1 VAYLSQFIALNLT
14 FERRYNNENGFHYH
28 YCTFMT
34 NQILPSKYE
43 TWLDSLQEGGYRLTA
58 PRKAIV
64 AIIANSS
71 RALDALEIYDL
82 GRVEHPRLGLVTVY
96 RTLEKLDELGL
107 VQRVHQPDGCN
118 MYLRAPEG
126 HEHLLVCKSCRH
138 MEYFSGD
145 DLSELIERISQ
156 RSGYQVQEHWLQLFG
171 LCGSCQAVASRQDD

>member
-1 VAYLSQFIALNLT
+1 MSEHSASPVSEF
-14 FERRYNNENGFHYH
+14 
-28 YCTFMT
+28 
-34 NQILPSKYE
+34 
-43 TWLDSLQEGGYRLTA
+43 WLDRLQKSGYRLTA

-64 AIIANSS
+64 SIIANSS
-71 RALDALEIYDL
+71 RALDAVEIFDL

-126 HEHLLVCKSCRH
+126 HEHLLLCKSCGQ

-145 DLSELIERISQ
+145 DLSGLIERISR

-171 LCGSCQAVASRQDD
+171 LCGSCQAAAGKQDE

>member
-1 VAYLSQFIALNLT
+1 MTSQI
-14 FERRYNNENGFHYH
+14 H
-28 YCTFMT
+28 
-34 NQILPSKYE
+34 PSKYE
-43 TWLDSLQEGGYRLTA
+43 AWLDSLQNGGYRLTA

-64 AIIANSS
+64 AIIVNSS
-71 RALDALEIYDL
+71 RALDAVEIFDL

-126 HEHLLVCKSCRH
+126 HEHLLLCKSCGQ

-145 DLSELIERISQ
+145 DLSELIEQISQ

-171 LCGSCQAVASRQDD
+171 LCGSCRAVAAELDV